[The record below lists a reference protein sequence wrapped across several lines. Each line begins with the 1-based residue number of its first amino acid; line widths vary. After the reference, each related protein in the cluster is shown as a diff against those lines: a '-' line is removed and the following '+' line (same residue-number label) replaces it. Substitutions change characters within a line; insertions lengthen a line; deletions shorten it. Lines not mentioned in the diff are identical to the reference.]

1 VKTLLL
7 CPELFA
13 SEGGI
18 PRMLRL
24 YLRALCEDAAATPD
38 GRVSLAVLNDKSFP
52 ATLLARYTND
62 RLGKIFAG
70 GRNKWRFSL
79 AALGLGVRSRRI
91 VCGHVRQLFIARVAK
106 FFRPSLNYYLV
117 AHGIDVWRP
126 FGPLERLAL
135 RGARRIFCVS
145 DYTRREIMKSCPG
158 LRAEQLAVL
167 PNALDPAFPIVA
179 APPRPNAHVIFTL
192 TRLDSAETYKG
203 VDHLIAALPI
213 VRDELPGARLRIAGT
228 GNDLPR
234 LKALAQT
241 QGVAEAVEFLGFV
254 EESRLANEFNACD
267 LFALPSGKEGFG
279 LVFLEAMAHG
289 KPCLGA
295 RAGGVPEVITGECG
309 TLVDYGGGDRL
320 ATACIAALRRNWN
333 TETIL
338 DRARYFSY
346 ENFRNRLA
354 ALW

>member
-1 VKTLLL
+1 VNTLLL

-24 YLRALCEDAAATPD
+24 YLRALCEEAAATPD
-38 GRVSLAVLNDKSFP
+38 GRVSLAVLNDKGFP
-52 ATLLARYTND
+52 PAALTRYTNH
-62 RLGKIFAG
+62 RLGKIFACN
-70 GRNKWRFSL
+70 RCKRRFFL
-79 AALGLGVRSRRI
+79 ASLGLGGRSQRI
-91 VCGHVRQLFIARVAK
+91 VCGHVRQLFIARLVK
-106 FFRPSLNYYLV
+106 FFRPSLDYYLV
-117 AHGIDVWRP
+117 AHGIEVWRP
-126 FGPLERLAL
+126 FGPLERMAL

-145 DYTRREIMKSCPG
+145 EYTRFEIMKNCPG

-167 PNALDPAFPIVA
+167 PNALDPAFLVA
-179 APPRPNAHVIFTL
+179 PSPPRPDDPVIFTL

-203 VDHLIAALPI
+203 VDQLIAALPS
-213 VRDELPGARLRIAGT
+213 VRRELPGARLRIAGT
-228 GNDLPR
+228 GDDLPR

-241 QGVAEAVEFLGFV
+241 EGLAEAVEFLGFV
-254 EESRLANEFNACD
+254 EESRLADEFQACD
-267 LFALPSGKEGFG
+267 LFALPSGREGFG

-295 RAGGVPEVITGECG
+295 RAGGVPEVITGHCG
-309 TLVDYGGGDRL
+309 TLVDYGDGPGL
-320 ATACIAALRRNWN
+320 AAACIAALRRNWN
-333 TETIL
+333 INDIL

-346 ENFRNRLA
+346 ENFRTRLA

>member
-1 VKTLLL
+1 MNRLLL

-18 PRMLRL
+18 PRILRL
-24 YLRALCEDAAATPD
+24 YLRALCEEAAATPD

-52 ATLLARYTND
+52 APVVARYANN
-62 RLGKIFAG
+62 RLGEKIAG
-70 GRNKWRFSL
+70 GGCKLRFSL
-79 AALGLGVRSRRI
+79 AALRLGLRADHI

-106 FFRPSLNYYLV
+106 FFRPSLNYFLV
-117 AHGIDVWRP
+117 AHGIEVWRP
-126 FGPLERLAL
+126 FGPLERTAL

-145 DYTRREIMKSCPG
+145 DYTRREMIRNCPG

-167 PNALDPAFPIVA
+167 PNALDPAFTIAA
-179 APPRPNAHVIFTL
+179 APPRANAHVIFTL

-203 VDHLIAALPI
+203 VDHLIAALPLI
-213 VRDELPGARLRIAGT
+213 RRELPDARLRIAGT

-241 QGVAEAVEFLGFV
+241 QGVADAVEFLGFV
-254 EESRLANEFNACD
+254 EESRLTNEFKACD

-289 KPCLGA
+289 KACLGA
-295 RAGGVPEVITGECG
+295 RAGGVPEVITDDCG
-309 TLVDYGGGDRL
+309 TLVDYGDGPGL
-320 ATACIAALRRNWN
+320 AAAGIAALRRTWN
-333 TETIL
+333 INAIL

-346 ENFRNRLA
+346 DNFRTRLA

>member
-1 VKTLLL
+1 MTTLLL

-18 PRMLRL
+18 PHMLRL
-24 YLRALCEDAAATPD
+24 YLRALCEEAAATPD
-38 GRVSLAVLNDKSFP
+38 GRVSLAVLNDKILP
-52 ATLLARYTND
+52 PTILTRYTND
-62 RLGKIFAG
+62 RLGKTFAG
-70 GRNKWRFSL
+70 DRNKRRFFL

-91 VCGHVRQLFIARVAK
+91 VCGHVRQLFIARIAK
-106 FFRPSLNYYLV
+106 FFCPSLNYYLV

-126 FGPLERLAL
+126 FGPLERMAL

-145 DYTRREIMKSCPG
+145 DYTRREIMKSCPW

-179 APPRPNAHVIFTL
+179 APPRPNAHAIFTL
-192 TRLDSAETYKG
+192 TRLDSAESYKG
-203 VDHLIAALPI
+203 VDHLIAALPAI
-213 VRDELPGARLRIAGT
+213 RDELPGTRLRVAGT
-228 GNDLPR
+228 GDDLPR
-234 LKALAQT
+234 LKALAQA
-241 QGVAEAVEFLGFV
+241 QDVADAVEFLGFV
-254 EESRLANEFNACD
+254 EESQLANEFNACD

-279 LVFLEAMAHG
+279 LVYLEAMAHG

-295 RAGGVPEVITGECG
+295 RAGGVPEVITNDSGA
-309 TLVDYGGGDRL
+309 LVDYGGGDRL
-320 ATACIAALRRNWN
+320 ATACVAALHRSWDINA
-333 TETIL
+333 IL

-346 ENFRNRLA
+346 ENFRTRLT